1 MKRNIKWMKGIVL
14 GLILAVTMSA
24 MPVEAAEIPATLPE
38 VEVVLGG
45 AVPGTAEEYT
55 IKLQAEDAAYPM
67 PEGTKDGIYTM
78 TIKGADKKTLPQIT
92 FEKLGIYKYKIWQE
106 AGKNSKC
113 TYDNSV
119 YHMTISVTNNKTYDG
134 YSVVVALYK
143 DGITEK
149 QEDIEFKNVY
159 KADPV
164 KPKPKDPEPEEPE
177 LIEVHPVNPPDVVT
191 GDNARIYLY
200 LAIMVIAVVGMVA
213 LCPKKRRKRR

>member
-24 MPVEAAEIPATLPE
+24 MPVEAAEIPASLPE

-78 TIKGADKKTLPQIT
+78 TIKGAGKKTLPQIT

-143 DGITEK
+143 EGVTEK
-149 QEDIEFKNVY
+149 QEDIIFKNVY

-164 KPKPKDPEPEEPE
+164 KPKPEDPEEPE
-177 LIEVHPVNPPDVVT
+177 LIEVHPVNPAPVKT
-191 GDNARIYLY
+191 GDSARIYLY
-200 LAIMVIAVVGMVA
+200 LALMAAAVVGMVA
-213 LCPKKRRKRR
+213 LFAAKRSKKGKR